1 MDLSILLL
9 FSIILVLTV
18 SEIGVLLIQ
27 DPTSLFLIIVDELE
41 FIDKE

>member
-9 FSIILVLTV
+9 FSIILVFNV
-18 SEIGVLLIQ
+18 SEIVVLLFQ
-27 DPTSLFLIIVDELE
+27 EPTSLLSIKVDELE